1 MRLALFTDTYLPQTN
16 GVSRTL
22 KRLTGHL
29 DRRGIEHILFTPKPG
44 PEELCASP
52 VRPVTSIPFLLYP
65 ECRLALPSLFS
76 IQSEMKVFR
85 PDLVHLA
92 TPFNL
97 GLCGLHVAR
106 KLRLPHVASYHTHFD
121 RYLDYY
127 RLKRLVPLYWKY
139 MNWFHQSC
147 DAILAP
153 SRETIDTLS
162 ARGFTGLR
170 LWSRGI
176 DCSLYSPEKR
186 RADLR
191 ERYALT
197 APLVLLYVG
206 RLAPEKDV
214 GTLLSAIRL
223 LPPSAEAG
231 IHLLVVGDGPLLHEL
246 QAQAPDNVTFT
257 GARHGE
263 ELAELYASADLFV
276 FPSSTETFGNVVLEA
291 MASGLPVIA
300 AGGGAAPELVA
311 PGVNGR
317 LFAPQDPQA
326 LALAIMQAA
335 ADPDGRAAMGRE
347 GRRLALGRS
356 WESVFDGLIADYA
369 DVIERKAAARAA
381 GLPAGAHTA

>member
-22 KRLTGHL
+22 ERLTGHL
-29 DRRGIEHILFTPKPG
+29 NRRGIEHLLFAPG
-44 PEELCASP
+44 PVSEPLCHSP
-52 VRPVTSIPFLLYP
+52 VRPIPSIPFLLYP
-65 ECRLALPSLFS
+65 ECRLALPGLFS
-76 IQSEMKVFR
+76 IQSQMKAFR

-92 TPFNL
+92 TPFTM
-97 GLCGLHVAR
+97 GLYGLHAAR
-106 KLRLPHVASYHTHFD
+106 KLRLPHIASYHTNFD

-127 RLKRLVPLYWKY
+127 HMKGLVPLYWKY
-139 MNWFHQSC
+139 MRWFHHSC
-147 DAILAP
+147 SAILAP
-153 SRETIDTLS
+153 SQETISTLAS
-162 ARGFTGLR
+162 HGFTGLR

-176 DCSLYSPEKR
+176 DCSLYTPEKR
-186 RADLR
+186 SGGIR

-206 RLAPEKDV
+206 RLAPEKNLA
-214 GTLLSAIRL
+214 TLLAAMRL
-223 LPPSAEAG
+223 LPPSAAADL
-231 IHLLVVGDGPLLHEL
+231 HLLVAGDGPLRHEL
-246 QAQAPDNVTFT
+246 QAQAPANVTFT
-257 GARHGE
+257 GAMYGE

-300 AGGGAAPELVA
+300 AAGGATQELVA

-326 LALAIMQAA
+326 LALAILRTAG
-335 ADPDGRAAMGRE
+335 DPAGRSAMGRE

-356 WESVFDGLIADYA
+356 WESIFDGLIEDYA
-369 DVIERKAAARAA
+369 DVIERRSAAAAE
-381 GLPAGAHTA
+381 LPAGVHTA